1 MKKIALLFLLVGL
14 LTLGLAS
21 LTACGGDDAPDAPP
35 EAPAAP
41 DPTPEPTPEPVEEDD
56 DDVEDE
62 IEEAG
67 AWSPNDLGPTTIRMA
82 WWGADARHEAVNAA
96 LDLFMDRYPHI
107 TVIPEY
113 GQFGGYLDSLMV
125 MLADG
130 SEPDVFQS
138 NYAWVH
144 MLDGGNNPF
153 MNLRDWDHI
162 IDLGEW
168 SDALL
173 ARATTADG
181 QLAGVPHGITGRVII
196 YCTEMLAEHGL
207 SSFPAT
213 FDEWIA
219 LGEAVTAGNTAL
231 DTDDNQYAFW
241 PLGAPGNDL
250 SMDIIIMTML
260 INHFG
265 VNLEAN
271 GQIQPTIDQVEYVFD
286 ILTRMKD
293 AGLLPTHEQQE
304 GVADAFN
311 PVWMAGRGG
320 SVYEWVG
327 NIHVAGGAFLENDPS
342 AGIVEGLGVALLPA
356 VEAGGT
362 RLSMQRP
369 SIVHAVG
376 RNTDHPELAVY
387 LLNWLYTDEEALN
400 IIFDQFGIPLSNTAD
415 RLFQERGGAWG
426 LMLDGF
432 DLLEANEAIMCAY
445 FEDGNLRPHRLNAI
459 ENFRNG
465 SIDARE
471 AARQWVEYQQYGL
484 DNM

>member
-1 MKKIALLFLLVGL
+1 MKKIAVILLVAGL
-14 LTLGLAS
+14 LIAALMAFSACNREENGD
-21 LTACGGDDAPDAPP
+21 TAGTEEAPP
-35 EAPAAP
+35 PPPAP
-41 DPTPEPTPEPVEEDD
+41 DPTPEPDEEET
-56 DDVEDE
+56 EDE
-62 IEEAG
+62 EEEEYEG
-67 AWSPNDLGPTTIRMA
+67 AWSPNQIGPTTIRMA
-82 WWGADARHEAVNAA
+82 WWGGDSRHEAVNAA

-113 GQFGGYLDSLMV
+113 GAFGGYLDSLIV

-153 MNLRDWDHI
+153 MDLRNWDHI
-162 IDLGEW
+162 IDLSEW
-168 SDALL
+168 SNALL
-173 ARATTADG
+173 ARTTTADG

-196 YCTEMLAEHGL
+196 YCTEMLAAHDL
-207 SSFPAT
+207 DSFPAT

-231 DTDDNQYAFW
+231 DTPDNQYAFW
-241 PLGAPGNDL
+241 PLGAPSNDL
-250 SMDIIIMTML
+250 SMDIVIMTML

-271 GQIQPTIDQVEYVFD
+271 GQILPTIDQVEYVFN
-286 ILTRMKD
+286 ILTRMKE
-293 AGLLPTHEQQE
+293 AGLLPSHEQQE

-311 PVWMAGRGG
+311 PVWMEGRGG
-320 SVYEWVG
+320 SVFEWVG
-327 NIHVAGGAFLENDPS
+327 NIHLAGGAFMDNDPG

-356 VEAGGT
+356 VEPGGS

-376 RNTDHPELAVY
+376 RNTNHPELAVY
-387 LLNWLYTDEEALN
+387 LLNWLYTDEEALT
-400 IIFDQFGIPLSNTAD
+400 IIFDQFGIPLSSTAD
-415 RLFQERGGAWG
+415 RLFQEQGGAWG
-426 LMLDGF
+426 LMLEGF
-432 DLLEANEAIMCAY
+432 DLLDANVATMCAF

-484 DNM
+484 DG